1 MGSILIFEFEVKFDL
16 DGHGHSPPKTIR
28 ILTKFFYTYGPN
40 LVILA
45 WMGPE
50 LSRGQ
55 TSDWHT
61 DWQTHRRRQQQYQE
75 AKTGLG

>member
-1 MGSILIFEFEVKFDL
+1 MSYGADKLKMGVILDFNVTFDL
-16 DGHGHSPPKTIR
+16 EGQ
-28 ILTKFFYTYGPN
+28 GPN

-50 LSRGQ
+50 LSREQ
-55 TSDWHT
+55 ASDWHT
-61 DWQTHRRRQQQYQE
+61 DWQTHRRRQRQYPR